1 MFLDGISK
9 RIRSRR
15 EERGLKQADIANA
28 LQVSAQ
34 AVSKWERGE
43 NAPDIALLGGLAKLL
58 GVSTDWILG
67 LHEETADVFEATV
80 FVSAVQGYAKKASQS
95 PPREMATWANRFFY
109 HLTEAIIKKDGVPIK
124 QVGDGLLCFFSGVR
138 HRERAVTAALDARSG
153 AEEAITIALSSGEIY
168 LGSIGH
174 PDYEQPDI
182 MGDTVNVAFQTI
194 GVVSDVAKSGIVA
207 TESVIDGAEH
217 ECKIKGPVVK
227 ELAFIPRPVKLYEI
241 DF

>member
-1 MFLDGISK
+1 MFLDGIAK

-15 EERGLKQADIANA
+15 EERGLKQVDIANA

-58 GVSTDWILG
+58 DVSTDWLLG
-67 LHEETADVFEATV
+67 LFDEGADVFEATV
-80 FVSAVQGYAKKASQS
+80 FVSAVKGYAKKASQS
-95 PPREMATWANRFFY
+95 PPKEMATWANRFFY
-109 HLTEAIIKKDGVPIK
+109 HLTEAIVKKNGVPIK
-124 QVGDGLLCFFSGVR
+124 QMGDGLLCFFSGVR
-138 HRERAVTAALDARSG
+138 HRERAVEAAINAQSQ

-194 GVVSDVAKSGIVA
+194 GIVSDIATSGIVA

-217 ECKIKGPVVK
+217 ECKITGPVTK
-227 ELAFIPRPVKLYEI
+227 ELPFIPKPVELYELGK
-241 DF
+241 